1 VGLLSAQFAVR
12 SGQWKGTTVR
22 PHTAHCPL
30 RTRLTRS
37 AGRIFAVATHGVF
50 SGDAFSRLRDS
61 GIFAAIA
68 ATNSHPHALALRSE
82 GLIVRS
88 CAPLF
93 AAALR

>member
-12 SGQWKGTTVR
+12 SGQWKGTN
-22 PHTAHCPL
+22 PAAHCTL

-88 CAPLF
+88 CSPLF